1 MRNSRL
7 YLWILA
13 VFGAIVL
20 QGFAAKLR
28 NFTRSERGSL
38 VGQHNIFRS
47 SLEGGNMRCM
57 RGWSSQLETF
67 AREVANNCSAAD
79 HVRGNSTYGLAYA
92 FRLKPDDEFT
102 MEEFVEELY
111 SGANEYMYEE
121 SRCIPDGKVACE
133 SFIQFAW
140 FETTVMGCAI
150 ADCESVVNSP
160 DPGPHYFGVCAYDI
174 KADLTK
180 QPYVAPP
187 ACSFCPQNQSMCSN
201 NLCCHLDL
209 NAPADCGD
217 QEIPG
222 SSSKMSMPKSLV
234 PLTRLYNSAM
244 GTNYFS
250 IKQEEIRNLTTMGYR
265 DLGVI
270 GRIANDSKD
279 PECKH
284 LVPIYHIYSP
294 IFRSDYYMTDPLLRN
309 IRLAEGYHDKGILG
323 YTAKGLG
330 VCNSDVPIYE
340 FFKREQGL
348 MQMPNSTEV
357 VNLFKHVIPGYVYQG
372 ISFPIWKTA

>member
-1 MRNSRL
+1 M
-7 YLWILA
+7 
-13 VFGAIVL
+13 
-20 QGFAAKLR
+20 
-28 NFTRSERGSL
+28 
-38 VGQHNIFRS
+38 
-47 SLEGGNMRCM
+47 C
-57 RGWSSQLETF
+57 
-67 AREVANNCSAAD
+67 
-79 HVRGNSTYGLAYA
+79 
-92 FRLKPDDEFT
+92 
-102 MEEFVEELY
+102 
-111 SGANEYMYEE
+111 
-121 SRCIPDGKVACE
+121 
-133 SFIQFAW
+133 QFCL
-140 FETTVMGCAI
+140 G
-150 ADCESVVNSP
+150 
-160 DPGPHYFGVCAYDI
+160 
-174 KADLTK
+174 
-180 QPYVAPP
+180 
-187 ACSFCPQNQSMCSN
+187 
-201 NLCCHLDL
+201 HLDL

-357 VNLFKHVIPGYVYQG
+357 ALAFPFGKLPDKHLSESALFNPGVCVALRANYFG
-372 ISFPIWKTA
+372 FEE